1 MGVFNFVLHHH
12 PLIDPLCMLAFD
24 IQQYNMPI
32 LKEVGEEVLKDGPF
46 LDVIFWS
53 SPHFDIN
60 VNHTHL
66 FV

>member
-1 MGVFNFVLHHH
+1 
-12 PLIDPLCMLAFD
+12 MLAFD